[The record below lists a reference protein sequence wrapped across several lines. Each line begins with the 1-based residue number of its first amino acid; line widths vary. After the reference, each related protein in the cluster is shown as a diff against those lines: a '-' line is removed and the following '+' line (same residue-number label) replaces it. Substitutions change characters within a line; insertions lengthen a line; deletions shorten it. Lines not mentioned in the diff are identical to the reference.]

1 MKLNAFKFRTGKHYS
16 TLPSQKST
24 FPTRKIADCWSMVV
38 IESAYGADS
47 VVILLAPDT
56 TREVLPKPAG
66 AVMRVI
72 FRVVFDSICQV
83 ARMLN

>member
-1 MKLNAFKFRTGKHYS
+1 
-16 TLPSQKST
+16 
-24 FPTRKIADCWSMVV
+24 MVV

-56 TREVLPKPAG
+56 TREVLQKPAG